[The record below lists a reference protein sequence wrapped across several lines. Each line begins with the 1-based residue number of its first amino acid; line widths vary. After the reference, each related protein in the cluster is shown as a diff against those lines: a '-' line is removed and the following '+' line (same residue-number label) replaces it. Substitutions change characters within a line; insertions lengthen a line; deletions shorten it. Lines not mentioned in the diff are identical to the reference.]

1 MADSDKKSL
10 EDLGIDES
18 EIYPNV
24 DPQMDEALRLC
35 DEIKRLLKESEL
47 RDAQELAEKLVDVI
61 DEMD

>member
-1 MADSDKKSL
+1 MADDERKSL
-10 EDLGIDES
+10 SDLGIDES

-35 DEIKRLLKESEL
+35 DEIKRLLTETEL
-47 RDAQELAEKLVDVI
+47 REAQQLAEKLVDVI